1 MKKILLSATLSLSLL
16 VNAQDAEK
24 REVKYE
30 YIQLPSKPLPAN
42 TLSYHVTV
50 DAPYADKN
58 DEKKEAYDKDKAAL
72 DARNKEKADA
82 YKQKS
87 TLQKIADRA
96 LLDERKPVDQKMGE
110 LKLSRTFDLDML
122 ANMVKLE
129 GMNDVAGNGL
139 KINISLMGFEMLEP
153 VVTYDNI
160 FSGGQTNKKY
170 KYEISYKHPVLI
182 KAEVIG
188 TQFIYSET
196 PEKLNTFNKFY
207 TEVYNSEAELKANF
221 EKNKEAIL
229 YSLEEKA
236 VMESMRGVNVLLNDY
251 HALKK
256 VKHESDIWVAEGKKY
271 DYSDYT
277 TAFETASQAYL
288 LLKNDAEKK
297 ESKAKLVQSIGLWQT
312 AFSQADLKDK
322 KARINREIAGVT
334 LLNIAEAQMW
344 SDQYDEARATLTKL
358 NGMDMKGKER
368 RQSEAISKMIEEL
381 EPRYKI
387 YFTK

>member
-1 MKKILLSATLSLSLL
+1 MKKILLSVALCISMLA
-16 VNAQDAEK
+16 NAQDAEK

-30 YIQLPSKPLPAN
+30 YIQLPSRPLPAN
-42 TLSYHVTV
+42 TMNYHVTV
-50 DAPYADKN
+50 DAPYAAKN
-58 DEKKEAYDKDKAAL
+58 DEKKEEYEKNKVAL
-72 DARNKEKADA
+72 ETRNKEKADA
-82 YKQKS
+82 YKQK
-87 TLQKIADRA
+87 TTMQKIADRA
-96 LLDERKPVDQKMGE
+96 LLDEKKPVAEHMSE

-153 VVTYDNI
+153 VVTFDNI

-170 KYEISYKHPVLI
+170 KYEISYKHPVVI

-188 TQFIYSET
+188 SQFIYSET
-196 PEKLNTFNKFY
+196 PEKLNSFSKFY
-207 TEVYNSEAELKANF
+207 TEVYNSEAELKANY

-229 YSLEEKA
+229 SSLEEKA
-236 VMESMRGVNVLLNDY
+236 VMESIKGANLLLNDY

-271 DYSDYT
+271 NYTDYI
-277 TAFETASQAYL
+277 TAFETASQAYV

-297 ESKAKLVQSIGLWQT
+297 ESKAKLVQSIALWQT

-322 KARINREIAGVT
+322 KARVNREIAGAT

-344 SDQYDEARATLTKL
+344 SDQYDEARITLTKL
-358 NGMDMKGKER
+358 NGMDMKGKEK
-368 RQSEAISKMIEEL
+368 RQSESISKMIEEL
-381 EPRYKI
+381 EPRYKV